1 MEQTGMSE
9 LTTLT
14 VIERTQGLLASE
26 LDNEIV
32 MLNVQRGNYY
42 GLSGVAKR
50 VWELL
55 DGPKSIGEV
64 CQLLQAEF
72 EVDADTCSR
81 DVLVFVEQLIRENMV
96 RVVS

>member
-1 MEQTGMSE
+1 MHA
-9 LTTLT
+9 LTESS

-26 LDNEIV
+26 LDGEIV

-55 DGPKSIGEV
+55 DGPKSINQV
-64 CQLLQAEF
+64 CMALQAEF
-72 EVDADTCSR
+72 EVAHDQCVK
-81 DVLVFVEQLIRENMV
+81 DVVVFVEKMINENMV
-96 RVVS
+96 RVVK